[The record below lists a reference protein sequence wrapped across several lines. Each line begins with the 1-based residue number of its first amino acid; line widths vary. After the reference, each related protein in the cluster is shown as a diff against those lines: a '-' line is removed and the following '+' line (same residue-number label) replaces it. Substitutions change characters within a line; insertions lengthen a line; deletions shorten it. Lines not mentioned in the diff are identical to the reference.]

1 MKKFIIVLLLT
12 LSINSCKKDKQSNSI
27 IIGKWK
33 LIERYDDPGG
43 GNGNWKIVPDS
54 LSYILEF
61 KKDYTFSKINNTVT
75 IGGIYDINPISSYY
89 QQLVLKY
96 NNNSLDSLN
105 FYFEQE
111 NLILNGSPYSCDE
124 SCAKKFKKINN

>member
-1 MKKFIIVLLLT
+1 MKKFIIVLILT
-12 LSINSCKKDKQSNSI
+12 LSIVSCKKNKESNN

-33 LIERYDDPGG
+33 LMERYDDPGG
-43 GNGNWKIVPDS
+43 GNGTWKIVPDS

-61 KKDYTFSKINNTVT
+61 KKNYTFSKINNTVT
-75 IGGIYDINPISSYY
+75 IGGIYEINPISSYY
-89 QQLVLKY
+89 QQLILKY

-111 NLILNGSPYSCDE
+111 YLILNGSPYSCDE
-124 SCAKKFKKINN
+124 SCAKKFKKISN